1 MNILFQ
7 AVVEAVSTRK
17 DKTVKVVLGTNEMTP
32 ADGAKLLSLSS
43 SHCFVYIKD
52 NPVVDAEIS
61 EIDSAEIAE
70 STGKTQ
76 SQRLR
81 GVLYRNWEK
90 NNEGF
95 AKFDSYYIHKTEQII
110 NHLKSKL

>member
-17 DKTVKVVLGTNEMTP
+17 DKTVKVVMGTNEMTP

-81 GVLYRNWEK
+81 AY
-90 NNEGF
+90 F
-95 AKFDSYYIHKTEQII
+95 TETGKKITKVSLNLTATISTRQ
-110 NHLKSKL
+110 NKS